1 MPCMVI
7 QTELAARDISLCPLN
22 TTMLGDI
29 VGHQE
34 AKETHAVYVLKAET
48 LSQSQDVP
56 PQRLSSVH
64 METHTKISS
73 RLMALSPDDETQA
86 LHVAGQ
92 CALSV
97 TEFICTV
104 TNCFAERR

>member
-1 MPCMVI
+1 
-7 QTELAARDISLCPLN
+7 
-22 TTMLGDI
+22 MLGGI

-34 AKETHAVYVLKAET
+34 AKETHAVKAET

-73 RLMALSPDDETQA
+73 RLMALSPDGETQA

-97 TEFICTV
+97 TEFVCTV